1 MASGSTS
8 TRECGNGLPS
18 PRGRR
23 LTQTVAAV
31 RDAWNQLL
39 IGQKRWSLYPGNP
52 GGIPAAAGYNPSLP
66 HLTWLRRV
74 LPTLAADSRPLECN
88 QQAGDILYVPSGW
101 HHATINVGDTAGIAL
116 QVIPP
121 LHSLLTLLG
130 GRKPEPQEVPR
141 GENEGRSSA
150 LLALLGVLAC
160 GSQEV

>member
-1 MASGSTS
+1 M
-8 TRECGNGLPS
+8 TR
-18 PRGRR
+18 
-23 LTQTVAAV
+23 
-31 RDAWNQLL
+31 
-39 IGQKRWSLYPGNP
+39 QKRWSLYPGNP

-130 GRKPEPQEVPR
+130 AASQNPKKCQ
-141 GENEGRSSA
+141 EGRTPPF
-150 LLALLGVLAC
+150 VRHPRC
-160 GSQEV
+160 